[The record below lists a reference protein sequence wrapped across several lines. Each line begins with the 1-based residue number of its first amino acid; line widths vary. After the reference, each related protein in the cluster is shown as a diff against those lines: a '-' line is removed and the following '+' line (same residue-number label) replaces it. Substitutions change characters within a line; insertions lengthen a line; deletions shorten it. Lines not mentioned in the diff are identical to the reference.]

1 MVFEKRLSGCS
12 TAVLTTGFVLAL
24 SAGSA
29 KAALPLQTS
38 ISKDGVTWTF
48 DRPMP
53 VGQFVNGDYY
63 VVGKVTVT
71 SIDPPPQTSAPYMNG
86 SVKDLPTPNRR
97 SSFDRRL
104 DDGDDASGWFD
115 PQWRAYAPVILEPG
129 ESLVSSISVPPEKYH
144 KIREVMRAEDGSCSP
159 VATVS
164 ILTVLSKP
172 VAPDAFRPSYC
183 DRKQT
188 IYYAHD
194 LDRNLLPSLAPPEPG
209 KVPPL
214 SQFEAWLRRPWIDL
228 NGFLFDAPAEYM
240 PSYGAHIALT
250 DGYVALLLSL
260 NFPPEQKVTLTN
272 YFVQYGIDLFG
283 CLQAGYSW
291 PAFGGHR
298 SGRKLPIVFAG
309 MLLHNQAMQNVSSLY
324 PDSFGEDMQTVYI
337 NQIPPKGQYQ
347 KAWQGATVIYGGHY
361 GVHED
366 GTPVS
371 AGLYGPY
378 EQLQPKDWP
387 ILDPPKEQLGEG
399 YRRCCTSMV
408 WVGEALAMHILGAE
422 GIWHH
427 PAFFD
432 YVDRWMTEDDA
443 ESVAAVKKQSG
454 YDYTTEWD
462 RQRQTSIMMEG
473 QFPQNTF
480 VDDMWRAY
488 RSAQPHAPAIT
499 SARTAAGRVGDPFS
513 AAIFAT
519 HGPASYSASGLPPG
533 LSIDRKTGAIS
544 GTPTKVGTFTVKLSA
559 ANASGTGTATS
570 TLTISD

>member
-1 MVFEKRLSGCS
+1 MRRLSTC
-12 TAVLTTGFVLAL
+12 
-24 SAGSA
+24 
-29 KAALPLQTS
+29 
-38 ISKDGVTWTF
+38 
-48 DRPMP
+48 
-53 VGQFVNGDYY
+53 
-63 VVGKVTVT
+63 
-71 SIDPPPQTSAPYMNG
+71 
-86 SVKDLPTPNRR
+86 
-97 SSFDRRL
+97 
-104 DDGDDASGWFD
+104 
-115 PQWRAYAPVILEPG
+115 
-129 ESLVSSISVPPEKYH
+129 
-144 KIREVMRAEDGSCSP
+144 
-159 VATVS
+159 
-164 ILTVLSKP
+164 
-172 VAPDAFRPSYC
+172 
-183 DRKQT
+183 
-188 IYYAHD
+188 
-194 LDRNLLPSLAPPEPG
+194 
-209 KVPPL
+209 
-214 SQFEAWLRRPWIDL
+214 
-228 NGFLFDAPAEYM
+228 

-291 PAFGGHR
+291 PAFGGHH

-309 MLLHNQAMQNVSSLY
+309 MLLHNQAMQNVSALY

-408 WVGEALAMHILGAE
+408 WVGEALAMHIMGAE

-443 ESVAAVKKQSG
+443 ESVAAIKKQSG
-454 YDYTTEWD
+454 YDYDNGWD
-462 RQRQTSIMMEG
+462 LQRQTSIMMVG

-488 RSAQPHAPAIT
+488 RSAQPQAPAIT
-499 SARTAAGRVGDPFS
+499 SAGTAAGRVGDSFS
-513 AAIFAT
+513 AAILAT
-519 HGPASYSASGLPPG
+519 HGPTRYSASRL
-533 LSIDRKTGAIS
+533 
-544 GTPTKVGTFTVKLSA
+544 A
-559 ANASGTGTATS
+559 ARPFSQF
-570 TLTISD
+570 